1 MLMEYNRLNPTKE
14 IPDLRVMDFS
24 SIKSDTGFTIATVYS
39 DSNIK
44 IWQFDLDSGL
54 HLLKSWFYSTCCILN
69 CQFLN
74 NHYLLI
80 STTDGC
86 VTIYDIATAKPVAK
100 EKLHQSG
107 VKAISIHQDYL
118 ITGGDDNAITVSQF
132 DNTSIKLI
140 DRVENAASATITS
153 IGYVDD
159 KTFITTSVDQ
169 IIRLWSFSLGKLVC
183 HEARYTTIADTG
195 CCDTTTVNSKTLA
208 VVGGAGIS
216 TWEILY

>member
-1 MLMEYNRLNPTKE
+1 MEIELVARPPDANGVRLNPTKRDT
-14 IPDLRVMDFS
+14 DLRVMDFS

-44 IWQFDLDSGL
+44 IWQFDLDSGF

-100 EKLHQSG
+100 K
-107 VKAISIHQDYL
+107 
-118 ITGGDDNAITVSQF
+118 N
-132 DNTSIKLI
+132 SIKAVSKRYL
-140 DRVENAASATITS
+140 STKTI
-153 IGYVDD
+153 
-159 KTFITTSVDQ
+159 
-169 IIRLWSFSLGKLVC
+169 
-183 HEARYTTIADTG
+183 
-195 CCDTTTVNSKTLA
+195 
-208 VVGGAGIS
+208 
-216 TWEILY
+216 

>member
-1 MLMEYNRLNPTKE
+1 MLMEYTRLNPTKE

-44 IWQFDLDSGL
+44 IWQFDLDSGF

-118 ITGGDDNAITVSQF
+118 ITGGDDNAITVLNSTTHLS
-132 DNTSIKLI
+132 NS
-140 DRVENAASATITS
+140 S
-153 IGYVDD
+153 IG
-159 KTFITTSVDQ
+159 
-169 IIRLWSFSLGKLVC
+169 
-183 HEARYTTIADTG
+183 
-195 CCDTTTVNSKTLA
+195 SKTLLLQLSLRSGMSMTNRLSPPQLTRSSDCGRSRWA
-208 VVGGAGIS
+208 N
-216 TWEILY
+216 

>member
-1 MLMEYNRLNPTKE
+1 M
-14 IPDLRVMDFS
+14 
-24 SIKSDTGFTIATVYS
+24 
-39 DSNIK
+39 
-44 IWQFDLDSGL
+44 
-54 HLLKSWFYSTCCILN
+54 N

-100 EKLHQSG
+100 RKTPSKRC
-107 VKAISIHQDYL
+107 VAISIHQDYL

-159 KTFITTSVDQ
+159 KSFITTSVDQ

-195 CCDTTTVNSKTLA
+195 CCDTTTVKQNTSSGWRRWYQYMGNLVLIIYLNFNKRKLNTVSLIVCSSSVMTLVRSCASFNSS
-208 VVGGAGIS
+208 IDI
-216 TWEILY
+216 W